1 MFDAN
6 NIALS
11 MIALIEG
18 GIMIGR
24 VTNQPANLDEVLK
37 TVAMLVDNLKH

>member
-1 MFDAN
+1 
-6 NIALS
+6 
-11 MIALIEG
+11 MIALIEAVLCR
-18 GIMIGR
+18 R